1 MANVKCRLYD
11 EGEKVFANF
20 EFDNG
25 CVALDF
31 FKDAKNLNG
40 IIEALNEYTE
50 EEKEEKSKKTKDEVE
65 ENEVEE
71 FAKIM
76 KRIMETNPRVF
87 YDAYNKAIKEAE
99 YKGGK

>member
-1 MANVKCRLYD
+1 MANVKCRLYN
-11 EGEKVFANF
+11 EGEKVFAEF

-31 FKDAKNLNG
+31 FKDAENLND
-40 IIEALNEYTE
+40 IIEALNGYTE
-50 EEKEEKSKKTKDEVE
+50 EENEAKSKKTKDEVE
-65 ENEVEE
+65 ANEVEE
-71 FAKIM
+71 LAKIM
-76 KRIMETNPRVF
+76 KRIMETSPRVY

>member
-1 MANVKCRLYD
+1 MANVKCRLYN

-31 FKDAKNLNG
+31 FKDAENLNG

-50 EEKEEKSKKTKDEVE
+50 EESEVKSKKTKDEVE
-65 ENEVEE
+65 ANEVEKL
-71 FAKIM
+71 AKIM
-76 KRIMETNPRVF
+76 QSIMETSPRVF
-87 YDAYNKAIKEAE
+87 YDAYNKAVKDADT
-99 YKGGK
+99 KGGK